1 MVIFLNSDEYFCVLY
16 CSISKWVIL
25 FSSAREIK
33 FVGANCCSR
42 GRFCVCVQHIIL
54 CCDTWPMELIC
65 ISLWKRDLTHP
76 SLVCRRMSRHII
88 RGSIYVG
95 NVPFGFECSENCVWC
110 CCHLFMYTLRVT
122 LLFSL
127 CIWFCVA
134 ERPSARRPARHKRR
148 ARARM
153 KFINEI
159 SRVWNL
165 NFPISSR
172 WVCVAISRRFSIPA
186 PRCDLN
192 KRRGI

>member
-1 MVIFLNSDEYFCVLY
+1 MSHFHS
-16 CSISKWVIL
+16 
-25 FSSAREIK
+25 EIK

-88 RGSIYVG
+88 GGSIYVG

-110 CCHLFMYTLRVT
+110 CCHLCMYTLRVT

-148 ARARM
+148 ARAYEIYKWDIESM
-153 KFINEI
+153 KFE
-159 SRVWNL
+159 
-165 NFPISSR
+165 
-172 WVCVAISRRFSIPA
+172 FSHFVTLSL
-186 PRCDLN
+186 RCDFTPLFYP
-192 KRRGI
+192 RAEMRFE